1 MSSQNFSIPSGPK
14 TSSSVSVLKELNASR
29 VSLKYVWTGDTSKE
43 LHVYLQTMSYLEEMY
58 LCIHGTMLC
67 IASY

>member
-14 TSSSVSVLKELNASR
+14 TSSSVSVLKELNACR
-29 VSLKYVWTGDTSKE
+29 VSLKYVWTGATSKE
-43 LHVYLQTMSYLEEMY
+43 LYLQTMSYLEEMY

>member
-29 VSLKYVWTGDTSKE
+29 VSLKYVWTGATSKE
-43 LHVYLQTMSYLEEMY
+43 LYLQTMSYLEEMY

-67 IASY
+67 IASD

>member
-14 TSSSVSVLKELNASR
+14 TSSSVSVLKELNALPRR
-29 VSLKYVWTGDTSKE
+29 VSLKYVWTGATSKE
-43 LHVYLQTMSYLEEMY
+43 LYLQTMSYLEEMY

>member
-14 TSSSVSVLKELNASR
+14 TSSSVSVLKEFNACR
-29 VSLKYVWTGDTSKE
+29 VSLKYVWTEATSKE
-43 LHVYLQTMSYLEEMY
+43 LYLQTMSYLEEMY

-67 IASY
+67 IALY